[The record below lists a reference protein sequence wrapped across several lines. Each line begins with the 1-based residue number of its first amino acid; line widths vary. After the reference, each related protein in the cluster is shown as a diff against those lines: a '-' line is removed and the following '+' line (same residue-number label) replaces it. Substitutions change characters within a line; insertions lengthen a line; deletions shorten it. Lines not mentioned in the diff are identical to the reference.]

1 MSVSC
6 RVGELTLTYE
16 PLLLPSVK
24 LHIWPKKEK
33 NTKKKISLKS
43 WRPPVRRGS
52 RRVHTHTH
60 THQAEFGLTDEPA
73 ETSEVSTFLK
83 AVIELCQGDD
93 ATSQL

>member
-1 MSVSC
+1 MSRC
-6 RVGELTLTYE
+6 CCH
-16 PLLLPSVK
+16 LLNYTSGQK
-24 LHIWPKKEK
+24 RKKH
-33 NTKKKISLKS
+33 TKKNKS
-43 WRPPVRRGS
+43 EKLASAGAPRFTQS
-52 RRVHTHTH
+52 SHTH